1 LTLFRPDV
9 ESLEW
14 NLLDDEYRRK
24 LDARKYVSPSRD
36 RKTRPLL
43 IDEPSDGVATPASN
57 PDNGKEQDTR
67 KIRANEHADDE
78 QLELDDEDSENDDAD
93 IPEGSLFDYDIPG
106 VLSKDE
112 VSKLDLSRWKLLV
125 RASLIDLEVLALT
138 RCLAQLTRSRIYEDG
153 KIGRSTTPGRSKV
166 LQPR

>member
-1 LTLFRPDV
+1 MTLFRPDV

-43 IDEPSDGVATPASN
+43 IDEPSNGVAASASSPN
-57 PDNGKEQDTR
+57 NGKEQDTT
-67 KIRANEHADDE
+67 KIQANKHGDDE
-78 QLELDDEDSENDDAD
+78 NLELDDEDSENEDAE

-106 VLSKDE
+106 VLSKDK

-138 RCLAQLTRSRIYEDG
+138 RCLAQLTQSRIYEAG
-153 KIGRSTTPGRSKV
+153 KIGRSTTPDRSKV